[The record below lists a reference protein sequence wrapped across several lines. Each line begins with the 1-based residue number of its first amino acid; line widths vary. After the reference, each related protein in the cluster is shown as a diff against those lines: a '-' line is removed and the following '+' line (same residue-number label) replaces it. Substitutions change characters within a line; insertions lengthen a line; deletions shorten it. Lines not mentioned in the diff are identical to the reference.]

1 VTHPSGAAQPLDG
14 PDRKRT
20 RVEEPGR
27 GCNALVLMTH
37 GQLSAARR
45 PMARWLVAITIAV
58 VCSCRGATAYIVQN
72 APTRPELAAVPAVRH
87 AEANDSVVNAR
98 FRNVQF
104 HFWPGVSLDL
114 LDLSGRMHSTR
125 SDGVV
130 SFDDKR
136 SFVLAI
142 DTGSVSFPV
151 GDLSRLMNTYVFA
164 YKGAPLRDLSF
175 TIENGHLVQ
184 RGVLHKVVDIPF
196 EMVGEVSV
204 APTGEIKVHPVSMKI
219 CSIPGQGLM
228 EALGVTLAKL
238 LDLRQAKGVRVAGND
253 LFIDPTTLLPPP
265 AISGRLVGVALE
277 PGALVQYFGGATRVG
292 AAGPIQPDTA
302 ASNYMLFRGGTIEFG
317 KLFMVHADM
326 LVMDLSPQD
335 PFDFDIGRYHEQLV
349 AGYHRT
355 LDDDGLLVYM
365 PDLAKMGQ
373 VAAASPR

>member
-1 VTHPSGAAQPLDG
+1 MTHLSDAAQPLDG
-14 PDRKRT
+14 AERKRA
-20 RVEEPGR
+20 RAEEPGR
-27 GCNALVLMTH
+27 GWNALVLMIQ
-37 GQLSAARR
+37 GQPGAARR
-45 PMARWLVAITIAV
+45 PTVRWLVAITIAV
-58 VCSCRGATAYIVQN
+58 VCSCRGATSYIVQN
-72 APTRPELAAVPAVRH
+72 APAQPGLAAVAAIRH
-87 AEANDSVVNAR
+87 AETNDTVVNAR

-130 SFDDKR
+130 SFDDKK

-142 DTGSVSFPV
+142 DTGSVAFPV

-164 YKGAPLRDLSF
+164 YKGAPLRHLSF

-196 EMVGEVSV
+196 EMVGDVSV
-204 APTGEIKVHPVSMKI
+204 TPTGEIKVHPVSMKI
-219 CSIPGQGLM
+219 CSIPGKGLM

-265 AISGRLVGVALE
+265 AISGRLVGVALA
-277 PGALVQYFGGATRVG
+277 PGALVQYFGGATHVG
-292 AAGPIQPDTA
+292 AAGPIEPDTA
-302 ASNYMLFRGGTIEFG
+302 ASNYMLFRGGTIQFG

-365 PDLAKMGQ
+365 PDLAKMRQ
-373 VAAASPR
+373 VTASSGR